1 MKQFVCDFKLNSE
14 WLRRQ
19 FENSATFQARKV
31 VNVHQPELPIMIFYF
46 DCMVN
51 GDRLN
56 RDVVAALCRQQ
67 LCQGE
72 GDLAERVANSVLY
85 AGTRTFSDET
95 ETAAVQIASG
105 DCVVMVGDCPRV
117 IILDLKGFATRSV
130 EQPDGEISIA
140 GPHEGFNE
148 NIINALGLIKK
159 RLCSPKLR
167 AEFIKL
173 GKQSHTAVGILYMEG
188 IVKEGVVRRV
198 REQVKRISIDGVWD
212 ANYVSEMLLGN
223 TTMLFPLV
231 GKTQRPDVAAAK
243 LCEGRVILLING
255 SPTALSVPYVFTEN
269 FQTSDDYYTVRP
281 YGNVGR
287 ILRMVGF
294 FLSFLVPGIFIALVL
309 HHPQMLPGELMYS
322 LAAAGR
328 GVPIGSLPEILLI
341 TLVFEILRETGARM
355 PSAIGLALN
364 VVGALV
370 LGQAA
375 VEAGFV
381 SAPMVIVVA
390 FSGTV
395 GLMVGGLRGTV
406 FFLRLGFIA
415 AGALLGWFGILAL
428 GACLW
433 VYLHSLNSCGVPY
446 MYTFSPFYSLAEQDV
461 FFRAKIP
468 FMNFRNKKFS
478 ENRKRQGRV

>member
-1 MKQFVCDFKLNSE
+1 MQQFVCDFDLNSTR
-14 WLRRQ
+14 LINR
-19 FENSATFQARKV
+19 FKNDATFQARKV
-31 VNVHQPELPIMIFYF
+31 VNVYQPQLPIMVFYF
-46 DCMVN
+46 DSMVN

-56 RDVVAALCRQQ
+56 RDVIAALRREKIC
-67 LCQGE
+67 E
-72 GDLAERVANSVLY
+72 GDEALSKRVARSMLY
-85 AGTRTFSDET
+85 AGTQTFSNEFH
-95 ETAAVQIASG
+95 TAEVQIASG
-105 DCVVMVGDCPRV
+105 DCVVMVGDCPEV
-117 IILDLKGFATRSV
+117 VILDLKGFASRSV

-159 RLCSPKLR
+159 RLCSPHLR

-173 GKQSHTAVGILYMEG
+173 GKQSHTAIGLLYMEN
-188 IVKEGVVRRV
+188 IAKKETVNLI
-198 REQVKRISIDGVWD
+198 REKIQQISIDSVWD
-212 ANYVSEMLLGN
+212 ANILSEMLLGDH
-223 TTMLFPLV
+223 TMLFPIV

-255 SPTALSVPYVFTEN
+255 SPTVLTVPYVFTEN
-269 FQTSDDYYTVRP
+269 FQTADDYYTVRP

-287 ILRMVGF
+287 VLRLIGF
-294 FLSFLVPGIFIALVL
+294 FLSFLVPGVFVSLIL

-322 LAAAGR
+322 VAAAGR
-328 GVPIGSLPEILLI
+328 GVPMGSLPEILLL
-341 TLVFEILRETGARM
+341 TLVFEILRETGARL

-381 SAPMVIVVA
+381 SAPMVIVIA

-395 GLMVGGLRGTV
+395 GLMVGRLRGTV

-415 AGALLGWFGILAL
+415 AGALFGLFGIGAL
-428 GACLW
+428 FLCLW
-433 VYLHSLNSCGVPY
+433 CYLHSMQSFGIPY
-446 MYTFSPFYSLAEQDV
+446 MYTFSPFYSLMHQDV
-461 FFRAKIP
+461 FARAKIP
-468 FMNFRNKKFS
+468 FMNFRPSKFTK
-478 ENRKRQGRV
+478 NRKRQGRV